1 MFTTTA
7 VVSTI
12 GTLSLPAGARVVL
25 RCRVNEWL
33 INARRVLG
41 SVGWLPAGVR
51 CSCMAPKLP
60 SVGEETKRAAAV
72 TTLAMP
78 CHSVARFR
86 FTVPN
91 FSCPAGAVPNSYPK
105 LDLLW
110 DNLIAG
116 PWGWPHSTVL
126 AKSRPVT
133 NPSTGRDAYRMREPT
148 IPVNELSTSG
158 SGQFD

>member
-51 CSCMAPKLP
+51 CSCMAPTLP
-60 SVGEETKRAAAV
+60 SHLAGNVGRMHFDHGDLFASSLVAGDVHLPRRAQHHG
-72 TTLAMP
+72 L
-78 CHSVARFR
+78 HQS
-86 FTVPN
+86 
-91 FSCPAGAVPNSYPK
+91 
-105 LDLLW
+105 
-110 DNLIAG
+110 
-116 PWGWPHSTVL
+116 
-126 AKSRPVT
+126 
-133 NPSTGRDAYRMREPT
+133 
-148 IPVNELSTSG
+148 
-158 SGQFD
+158 